1 MAVLSY
7 VVTDVFTDEAFG
19 GNQLAVV
26 FGGEGLS
33 SDEML
38 SICRECA
45 SARRHCVICLSSLL
59 ASVAGSGRVRQ
70 HHTAAAAAPRA
81 RSSAASFSCH

>member
-45 SARRHCVICLSSLL
+45 SG
-59 ASVAGSGRVRQ
+59 GSGRVR
-70 HHTAAAAAPRA
+70 APY
-81 RSSAASFSCH
+81 SCCSAAR